1 VIDPVRED
9 VSRDPEFPCGPAGVP
24 ETYGLALS
32 GGGYRATLFHLG
44 ALWRLNDL
52 GLLRPLNRI
61 STVSGGSL
69 MAGILAT
76 RWEHLEWDDNTN
88 EALNFQELIVDP
100 TVTFTGR
107 RIDAFVIAIGLIP
120 FVNPADLLDQVLH
133 RTLTMKYSIADVPE
147 VPRFV
152 FNAANL
158 ATGRGWR
165 FSRQYMGDS
174 SLGVV
179 CAPELRLSRA
189 IAASAAYPPLVAPLI
204 LKLKQVLQPVRGATF
219 FAVPAAQALKKEVRL
234 LDGGAYDNLG
244 VEPVE
249 GRCLVALVS
258 DAGGNL
264 SLDARTWRYHF
275 WWPLIRKTLDLAV
288 EAGRRQR
295 RRGLIDRATAARRLT
310 KAGEKHDLVT
320 EHVAIWRT
328 AQDVSLSDRL
338 PPNVVIHKGWAPYL
352 AGLSTR
358 MWPMR
363 RQDWKALIN
372 WGYLTSDKAIQGWV
386 PGKREA
392 PLPTDL
398 PYPEVKFAAPPRP
411 RRWWNPLTWV

>member
-1 VIDPVRED
+1 MAIDSMQED
-9 VSRDPEFPCGPAGVP
+9 VSRDPAFPCGPSG
-24 ETYGLALS
+24 EMERLGLALS

-44 ALWRLNDL
+44 ALWRLNQL
-52 GLLRPLNRI
+52 GLLGDLDRI

-76 RWEHLEWDDNTN
+76 RWGELKWRADRSG
-88 EALNFQELIVDP
+88 EAENFVDVIVAP

-107 RIDAFVIAIGLIP
+107 RIDAFVIALGLIP
-120 FVNPADLLDQVLH
+120 FVNPANVMDRVLH
-133 RTLTMKYSIADVPE
+133 RTLTQRRGLQEVPE

-152 FNAANL
+152 FNAATL

-174 SLGVV
+174 SIGVI
-179 CAPELRLSRA
+179 CKPNLRLSRA
-189 IAASAAYPPLVAPLI
+189 ITASAAYPPLVAPLI
-204 LKLKQVLQPVRGATF
+204 LQLDPKDVSWVRGAVF
-219 FAVPAAQALKKEVRL
+219 YDDQALKREVRL

-249 GRCLVALVS
+249 GRCAVALVS

-264 SLDARTWRYHF
+264 SLDTRTWRYHF
-275 WWPLIRKTLDLAV
+275 WWPLIRRTLDLAV

-295 RRGLIDRATAARRLT
+295 RRGLIDRANAARMLT
-310 KAGEKHDLVT
+310 KAEIKHDFVT

-328 AQDVSLSDRL
+328 AQDMSTSDRL
-338 PPNVVIHKGWAPYL
+338 PTGVTIHAEWASYL
-352 AGLSTR
+352 PRLSTR

-363 RQDWKALIN
+363 ARDWKALVN
-372 WGYLTSDKAIQGWV
+372 WGFLASDLAAARWV
-386 PGKREA
+386 PEA
-392 PLPTDL
+392 KGVDVPSTL
-398 PYPEVKFAAPPRP
+398 PYPEVDFAKPPVP
-411 RRWWNPLTWV
+411 RRWWNPLTWR